1 MVLPGQSNWVLV
13 TFWPDDSAAWTV
25 LHTEGCSAALDD
37 GCQLKWHG
45 PQCSVFINKRT
56 VLIRSRQ
63 WFRESSL
70 IISTFKTIVRDCPFE
85 GWQVY
90 RVRRKWSYQL
100 WSSEAECACSWTGKK
115 RGLRWDCKKA
125 FKISWLYFYYQKISS
140 NLDAKRVKSHSSNSV
155 NKLLIYWHLLSYFY
169 FSVNND
175 LALVVSGFIR
185 SVLWLFRKESPT

>member
-1 MVLPGQSNWVLV
+1 MILLQGLSCTLKGVQQHSGVLPTRRRMPIQVAQASVQCIYKQKGQSWLEA
-13 TFWPDDSAAWTV
+13 DSDLEKVHW
-25 LHTEGCSAALDD
+25 LSPHLR
-37 GCQLKWHG
+37 L
-45 PQCSVFINKRT
+45 
-56 VLIRSRQ
+56 L
-63 WFRESSL
+63 L
-70 IISTFKTIVRDCPFE
+70 RDCPFE

-90 RVRRKWSYQL
+90 RVGRKWSYQL

-115 RGLRWDCKKA
+115 RGLRWDHKKA
-125 FKISWLYFYYQKISS
+125 FKILWLYFYYQKISS